1 MKTPRTTR
9 WLSACSLLAFVAL
22 SGCVELSRSE
32 KMTTFT
38 GSGKAGRSIPGNQ
51 SQDVPKQQ
59 QFPSK

>member
-1 MKTPRTTR
+1 MKTSRTTR
-9 WLSACSLLAFVAL
+9 WQTAATLLLVVTL

-59 QFPSK
+59 EFPSR